1 MRYTSIDP
9 ATRYI
14 AGSTGKRC
22 LGILCKC
29 LPRERERE
37 SFLTARL
44 SFAQRTRGGNE
55 EEEEE
60 EPIGKN
66 PPRPVPLESIRTVAA
81 APRWREDSCRKQRR
95 AEKKKGRKKLGGKG
109 RGRAE
114 DKGQRNARRI
124 GEERRGEGLCPP
136 RRPGR
141 STQFANRYSP
151 LFVFTAAGRE
161 STPPPPPSPVI
172 CLGQIQSQPRGG
184 FELTINFKRVRRRR
198 PRATA
203 AGEGGERRTQ
213 TVFSRVSD
221 RRSAKGINLS

>member
-44 SFAQRTRGGNE
+44 SFAQRTRRKRGGTDRKKSSSSRSSRIH
-55 EEEEE
+55 
-60 EPIGKN
+60 PIQL
-66 PPRPVPLESIRTVAA
+66 PPRHVGESPTRVGN
-81 APRWREDSCRKQRR
+81 RGVRRKKRGEKSWGER
-95 AEKKKGRKKLGGKG
+95 AEEGQRTKG
-109 RGRAE
+109 RGTRDE
-114 DKGQRNARRI
+114 WARRGGERGCVRLDDPDGAHNLPI
-124 GEERRGEGLCPP
+124 GTLHYSCLQLRA
-136 RRPGR
+136 
-141 STQFANRYSP
+141 ANQP
-151 LFVFTAAGRE
+151 LLL
-161 STPPPPPSPVI
+161 PPPSPVI

>member
-44 SFAQRTRGGNE
+44 SFAQRTRRKRGGTDRKKSSSSRSSRIH
-55 EEEEE
+55 
-60 EPIGKN
+60 PY
-66 PPRPVPLESIRTVAA
+66 
-81 APRWREDSCRKQRR
+81 SCRR
-95 AEKKKGRKKLGGKG
+95 ATLARGLVSETEACGEKKGEKKVGGKG
-109 RGRAE
+109 QRKGRGQRAE
-114 DKGQRNARRI
+114 ERATNGR
-124 GEERRGEGLCPP
+124 GEEGRGVVSASTTRTEHTICQSVLSIIRVYSCGP
-136 RRPGR
+136 RINP
-141 STQFANRYSP
+141 SS
-151 LFVFTAAGRE
+151 
-161 STPPPPPSPVI
+161 SPPPSPVI